1 MTLIASVL
9 GSTEHH
15 YVAPPWLQKRGLSN
29 FGLIVDAYVKPLLND
44 PGLLDGASSSIK
56 EAREAALADPE
67 GEALKMVLA
76 DNGQRED
83 ALAAE

>member
-1 MTLIASVL
+1 VVELARLIKGY
-9 GSTEHH
+9 GSTHR
-15 YVAPPWLQKRGLSN
+15 RGLSN
-29 FGLIVDAYVKPLLND
+29 FGLIVDTYVIPLLND
-44 PGLLDGASSSIK
+44 PGLLDGASSRIK

-67 GEALKMVLA
+67 GEALKMVLE